1 MQPKEIMKYNFN
13 DSLGFIIV
21 KAGRLIENKLKTDF
35 ERENIDVTP
44 QQWSV
49 LTYLWNE
56 DGISQQNLADAFS
69 KDKTSMTRLL
79 NNMEKNDLIVRKQDE
94 QDKRNKK
101 IYLTFKSKIMKKDT
115 IKIAEKTLMD
125 TLIGIDYYTGSVD
138 DIDDDFN
145 NYSGSVPAVRFDI
158 GYAW

>member
-79 NNMEKNDLIVRKQDE
+79 NNMEKNDLISRKKDE
-94 QDKRNKK
+94 QGQTK
-101 IYLTFKSKIMKKDT
+101 
-115 IKIAEKTLMD
+115 
-125 TLIGIDYYTGSVD
+125 
-138 DIDDDFN
+138 
-145 NYSGSVPAVRFDI
+145 
-158 GYAW
+158 

>member
-1 MQPKEIMKYNFN
+1 MKYNFN

-21 KAGRLIENKLKTDF
+21 KAGRLIENKLKIDF

-79 NNMEKNDLIVRKQDE
+79 NNMERNDLIVRKQDE
-94 QDKRNKK
+94 HDKRNKK
-101 IYLTFKSKIMKKDT
+101 IFLTVKSKLLKKDT
-115 IKIAEKTLMD
+115 IKIAEKTLME
-125 TLIGIDYYTGSVD
+125 TLVGIEHKDLRLSKKVLKK
-138 DIDDDFN
+138 I
-145 NYSGSVPAVRFDI
+145 NYNLEA
-158 GYAW
+158 